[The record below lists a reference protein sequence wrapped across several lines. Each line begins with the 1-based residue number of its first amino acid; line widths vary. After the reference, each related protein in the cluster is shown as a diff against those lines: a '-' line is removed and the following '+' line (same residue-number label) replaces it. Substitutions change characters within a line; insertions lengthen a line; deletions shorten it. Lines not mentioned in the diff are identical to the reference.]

1 LQSHLHSFGPSPT
14 GFLSDSANPSPAA
27 SSRRTKPGL
36 YQPLGWFRL
45 LLAGMVLATHFSQNI
60 GSPLIRD
67 AIFPLCIAMIGVS
80 CFFTLSGFIIAEA
93 MQSFYVERPFA
104 FIINRLLRI
113 IPPLVGALIL
123 ASFVYYA
130 LYLCGVLKLFHG
142 MQQSNHAAF
151 GPLNVLRNLASLL
164 PLPKEFLR
172 PDIDAIPV
180 LWTLRIELMFY
191 AVMFG
196 AAVIASVL
204 ARLQVCRYQKAMN
217 GLLVAMAVLCLV
229 GVIARMAGKAPDLVS
244 YFAWFGLGV
253 ALFFIK
259 AGYKPAWGF
268 AAAFLLASVWQF
280 VAVQIAGRA
289 AYQFNPLL
297 IGQPVSPFA
306 PTVILV
312 GCLGIIAATSSLRFG
327 RYRAI
332 DRALGNLTYP
342 LYLNHVTAG
351 VLVLSLCEPGLSA
364 MLIAS
369 ALAVVVSL
377 IMDRAV
383 EPISTK
389 WRTRL
394 RGAALD

>member
-1 LQSHLHSFGPSPT
+1 LQSHLPSFP
-14 GFLSDSANPSPAA
+14 A
-27 SSRRTKPGL
+27 SSRGLLSDAADASPLPASGQTKPGL

-45 LLAGMVLATHFSQNI
+45 LLAGMVLVTHFSQNI
-60 GSPLIRD
+60 GSPPIRD

-80 CFFTLSGFIIAEA
+80 CFFTLSGYIIAEA

-104 FIINRLLRI
+104 FIVNRLLRI

-123 ASFVYYA
+123 ASFVYYT

-142 MQQSNHAAF
+142 MQQSDHAAF
-151 GPLNVLRNLASLL
+151 GPSNLLRNLASLL
-164 PLPKEFLR
+164 PLPKELLR

-191 AVMFG
+191 AAMFG
-196 AAVIASVL
+196 AAVIASLL
-204 ARLQVCRYQKAMN
+204 ARLRICRYRRAMN
-217 GLLVAMAVLCLV
+217 GLLVAMAVLCLAGMV
-229 GVIARMAGKAPDLVS
+229 ARMAGKAPDLVS

-259 AGYKPAWGF
+259 AGYTPAWCF
-268 AAAFLLASVWQF
+268 AAAFLLASAWQF

-297 IGQPVSPFA
+297 IGQPVSPFV
-306 PTVILV
+306 PTAILA
-312 GCLGIIAATSSLRFG
+312 GCIGIIAVTSSVRMGRF
-327 RYRAI
+327 RPI

-351 VLVLSLCEPGLSA
+351 VLVLSLCNPGLFA
-364 MLIAS
+364 MLVAS
-369 ALAVVVSL
+369 ALAVVMSL
-377 IMDRAV
+377 IMDRAI
-383 EPISTK
+383 EPISAK

-394 RGAALD
+394 RGAALN